1 MLPRKGWEMELG
13 KIFRIVGNAA
23 SGITNGVLY
32 AVGYAIGTIA
42 SETLTAVDDAIGCV
56 DWGTDD

>member
-1 MLPRKGWEMELG
+1 MELG